1 MTISGQQK
9 FVCKKKSLL
18 CLVGR
23 LVATMGKTDIGFF
36 STFINTR
43 IETRSVGTELVDKAH
58 A

>member
-1 MTISGQQK
+1 
-9 FVCKKKSLL
+9 
-18 CLVGR
+18 
-23 LVATMGKTDIGFF
+23 MGKTDIGFF